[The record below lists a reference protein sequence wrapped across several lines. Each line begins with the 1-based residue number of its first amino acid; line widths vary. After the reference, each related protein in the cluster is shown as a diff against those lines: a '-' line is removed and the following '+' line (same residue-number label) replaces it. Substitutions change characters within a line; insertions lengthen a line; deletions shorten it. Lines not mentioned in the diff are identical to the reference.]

1 MRAHFLRR
9 LLPGFLF
16 LLAFST
22 VEATELQAGELKAG
36 VARID
41 ITPPLS
47 LNCPLGGY
55 GERMNK
61 PAVGI
66 HDRIFAKA
74 VSFSDGHRKFVLVT
88 ADLLGFPPPFKP
100 ALVERLKD
108 EGVTLDSLILLPSHS
123 HTSIE
128 MNAFNSLNTY
138 KIPQIGIHD
147 PAILEFLLEK
157 FSPLIR
163 DAFQNPVSVRIGS
176 SSEKIP
182 GFNRNRRHQGGFVD
196 EDLTVC
202 RIETQKG
209 KPLAALINFTAHPTF
224 MGADH
229 MLFSGDWPGHL
240 QRTVESLAGEGVI
253 ALYFNG
259 AEGDQAPQGRPDS
272 GPSPW
277 ERAERYGRDLGIQA
291 HRLWNKTPVAED
303 VPFAFHRQEIQLPQT
318 SWHPKFMETGGA
330 EYGLTEELLREM
342 LPKIY
347 PRKTASVSLRL
358 GDFLVIGIPGE
369 MAAEL
374 GRTIKQSASKATG
387 AAHPVI
393 GGLADE
399 WDSYILPAAEY
410 RLGGYEASVSFYGET
425 LGETIVKG
433 AIEGVSSLDQK

>member
-1 MRAHFLRR
+1 MPRSLRSLIPG
-9 LLPGFLF
+9 LLSLLLF
-16 LLAFST
+16 LS
-22 VEATELQAGELKAG
+22 ATANAAELRAG
-36 VARID
+36 VAKID

-61 PAVGI
+61 PAQGV

-74 VSFSDGHRKFVLVT
+74 VSLSDGNRKFTLVT

-100 ALVERLKD
+100 ALVERLKSD
-108 EGVTLDSLILLPSHS
+108 GVTLDSLILLPSHS

-157 FSPLIR
+157 FSTLIR
-163 DAFQNPVSVRIGS
+163 SASSQTVPVRIGS
-176 SSEKIP
+176 ASESVP
-182 GFNRNRRHQGGFVD
+182 GWNRNRRHKEGYVD
-196 EDLTVC
+196 EELTIC
-202 RIETQKG
+202 RIETLAGQ
-209 KPLAALINFTAHPTF
+209 PLAALINFTAHPT
-224 MGADH
+224 MMSAEQ
-229 MLFSGDWPGHL
+229 MEFSGDWPGHL
-240 QRTVESLAGEGVI
+240 QRTVESLAGKDVV

-259 AEGDQAPQGRPDS
+259 AEGDQTTIARPDS
-272 GPSPW
+272 GDSRW
-277 ERAERYGRDLGIQA
+277 ERAERYGRDLGIVA
-291 HRLWNKTPVAED
+291 FRIWEKTPTSVN
-303 VPFAFHRQEIQLPQT
+303 VPFEFHRQEIELPPN

-330 EYGLTEELLREM
+330 EYGLTEEILREM

-347 PRKTASVSLRL
+347 PRRTASLSLRL
-358 GDFLVIGIPGE
+358 GDLLLVGVPGE

-374 GRTIKQSASKATG
+374 GRKIKQAASKQTG

-425 LGETIVKG
+425 LGDTIVNG
-433 AIEGVSSLDQK
+433 AIEGVSHLTGK